1 MAVNSWAGCTTLL
14 LALLLDSVTA
24 ARHRQDQTKNW
35 AMAMALAELESGMV
49 PGAVNRALK
58 AASRSLDARL
68 DELKEK
74 QQEAETKKVSAAS
87 ALQKKLALVDDV
99 NAKTKAVEAKA
110 KSKRDAMVA
119 VEKAATA
126 HTESGKAHQ
135 DAVEKRNKLSQDVED
150 LDVKITEKNTAMMK
164 ALQKMKNEI
173 EDLKDQRDKKVQ
185 ERDSAEHEQL
195 DLKGKVMAATKFKAG
210 VQQEQVKAEKAVQ
223 DAQQELDELQAS
235 LDNAVTD
242 ATVAEV
248 ADTEAADK
256 LRDAKKQAD
265 RANRMVKLIE
275 QLKQSIK
282 TYYKSVDD
290 LDDDMMDR
298 DAAGLFN
305 INEASVDQLMSIP
318 SIGRKRAEKI
328 VAHREQHG
336 PFHSREE
343 LMEVYGIGPI
353 LSSRISEY
361 VTFQGEGGGS
371 GGEPWNI
378 IKTNPLLKT
387 AYKNYNLMVNVFMEL
402 HAFDDETY
410 QKVKPATKEIDENS
424 FTAIYLACDPDT
436 KFGKIQANN
445 TELDKVCGSGLWDAV
460 GITRSTFP

>member
-1 MAVNSWAGCTTLL
+1 
-14 LALLLDSVTA
+14 
-24 ARHRQDQTKNW
+24 
-35 AMAMALAELESGMV
+35 
-49 PGAVNRALK
+49 
-58 AASRSLDARL
+58 
-68 DELKEK
+68 
-74 QQEAETKKVSAAS
+74 
-87 ALQKKLALVDDV
+87 
-99 NAKTKAVEAKA
+99 
-110 KSKRDAMVA
+110 MVA

-195 DLKGKVMAATKFKAG
+195 DPWQHGFALGRQTLTRCSFRGCLEDLKGKVMAATKFKAG

-265 RANRMVKLIE
+265 RANRTVMVKLIE

-305 INEASVDQLMSIP
+305 INEASVDQLM
-318 SIGRKRAEKI
+318 KRAEKI

-445 TELDKVCGSGLWDAV
+445 TELDKVCGSGLWDAHRLC
-460 GITRSTFP
+460 RSTFP